1 MKKCILTTMLFL
13 IGMTAFAQNPEYSG
27 RPYLW
32 QDKKLSD
39 LERVEAQFDTKSKAL
54 GYGGVDILYTVF
66 TDKSD
71 IRFAKDKLPTFVIKV
86 DKGIDPAEAY
96 VILKAKIKKKKRS
109 FLVGS
114 YAMGGKAK
122 DTGEPKIKA
131 VYKKLKDGIYEV
143 TLPNDTSTGEYAF
156 VPNSTEGM
164 SMGNKIKIT
173 CFGID

>member
-1 MKKCILTTMLFL
+1 MKKHILSAFLFL
-13 IGMTAFAQNPEYSG
+13 ISLTAFSQNPEYSG

-32 QDKKLSD
+32 ENKKLSE
-39 LERVEAQFDTKSKAL
+39 LERAEAQFDTKSKGF

-71 IRFAKDKLPTFVIKV
+71 IRFTKEKLPIFVIKV

-96 VILKAKIKKKKRS
+96 VILKATVKKKKRS

-122 DTGEPKIKA
+122 DTGDPKIKA

-156 VPNSTEGM
+156 VSNSTEGM